1 MQQVRKMVSRSG
13 GTASKMRRG
22 AGGEENETRQGKTR
36 N

>member
-13 GTASKMRRG
+13 GTESKTRGG